1 MPNKNP
7 KTVPLNIVGKSSDE
21 NIKRI
26 EYIDEEVIIDIKKN
40 IFFIRIFSSVNIY
53 IKYDIEFK

>member
-26 EYIDEEVIIDIKKN
+26 EYEINNQKKLK
-40 IFFIRIFSSVNIY
+40 S
-53 IKYDIEFK
+53 